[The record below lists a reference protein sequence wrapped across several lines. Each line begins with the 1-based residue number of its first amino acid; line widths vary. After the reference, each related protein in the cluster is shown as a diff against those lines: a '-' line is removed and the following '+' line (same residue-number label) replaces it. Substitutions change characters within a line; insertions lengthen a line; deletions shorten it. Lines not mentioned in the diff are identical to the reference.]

1 MNSSNAQ
8 SQCAKI
14 DVFNNFDIFWLLS
27 ALLHLKLVTLV
38 ISYCKEI

>member
-14 DVFNNFDIFWLLS
+14 DVFHNFDILWLLLS
-27 ALLHLKLVTLV
+27 DLLHLKLVALV
-38 ISYCKEI
+38 IS